1 MSKSKYY
8 STKQIDD
15 TKAEYRFILGERS
28 SGKSYALKSYAH
40 KVEALENYADHGGRT
55 ETRCKEY
62 E

>member
-1 MSKSKYY
+1 MSNKSKFY

-28 SGKSYALKSYAH
+28 SGKSYALKV
-40 KVEALENYADHGGRT
+40 KTLENYDDHGGRT

>member
-8 STKQIDD
+8 PTKQIDD

-28 SGKSYALKSYAH
+28 SGKYYALKV
-40 KVEALENYADHGGRT
+40 KALENYTDHGVY
-55 ETRCKEY
+55 KEY

>member
-1 MSKSKYY
+1 MSNKSKFY

-28 SGKSYALKSYAH
+28 SGKSYALK
-40 KVEALENYADHGGRT
+40 VNALENYADHGGRT

>member
-28 SGKSYALKSYAH
+28 NGKSYALKV
-40 KVEALENYADHGGRT
+40 KDLELGNDYVYTDTDEVQGI
-55 ETRCKEY
+55 
-62 E
+62 